1 MNQAHELKA
10 PDVTKSF
17 CSARLIANFGKPI
30 VMNDDNKGDGNKQKK
45 TWSDTDKES
54 RKLSS

>member
-1 MNQAHELKA
+1 MLVVSMNQAHELKA

-45 TWSDTDKES
+45 NLE
-54 RKLSS
+54 